1 MLHLPK
7 FLNKMK
13 KLLIPAAAIFALGA
27 LMTSCKK
34 EDGGKSRHDM
44 IVGKWVNYQHGEDT
58 NNNGVWDA
66 AEMITDTGSN
76 IVPFDFK
83 ADGSGSATANFMGTT
98 LPITFTWNLQNGDN
112 DLRVITTFMNNT
124 DTSIAT
130 ILTLTDNNMVI
141 KDASVTPIEFTS
153 FNKQ

>member
-1 MLHLPK
+1 
-7 FLNKMK
+7 MK

-44 IVGKWVNYQHGEDT
+44 IVGKWVNYQHGVDS
-58 NNNGVWDA
+58 NKNGTWDA
-66 AEMITDTGSN
+66 AEMVTDTGSN
-76 IVPFDFK
+76 IVPSEFK
-83 ADGSGSATANFMGTT
+83 ADGTGSATANFMGTKF
-98 LPITFTWNLQNGDN
+98 PVPFTWNLQNSDN
-112 DLRVITTFMNNT
+112 DIRIIATVLTGT